1 MALIVEDGTGLAGA
15 ESLCSV
21 AFADAYHAARGNTAW
36 AAKTLEQKEQALR
49 LGTDYLE
56 QHYGTRLAGIRQ
68 FTIQALAFPRY
79 EMPRKGG
86 FKGEYWAIGAVPLPV
101 AQACAEMALRAG
113 AAPLSPDIGRLKK
126 SVTVGPIKTEYV
138 DGDGVTRYRQ
148 IDQIMAQFMP
158 GSGSSIPMA
167 RS

>member
-1 MALIVEDGTGLAGA
+1 MSLITEDGSGRADA

-21 AFADAYHAARGNTAW
+21 DFADAYHAARGNTAW
-36 AAKTLEQKEQALR
+36 ALKTLEQKEQDLR

-56 QHYGTRLAGIRQ
+56 QNYGARLAGHRQ

-79 EMPRKGG
+79 ELPRKGG
-86 FKGEYWAIGAVPLPV
+86 YKGEYWPIGSVPLPV

-113 AAPLSPDIGRLKK
+113 KAALAPDIGRLKK

-148 IDQIMAQFMP
+148 IDQIMSQFM
-158 GSGSSIPMA
+158 GGSSSSLSMA